1 MINKISQRKTNIVC
15 GNKKKMKTK
24 TKEKKKR
31 DKSRNGSL
39 TIENKSNKSMATR
52 GEVMGGW
59 VKQVMGLKSILR

>member
-1 MINKISQRKTNIVC
+1 MET
-15 GNKKKMKTK
+15 KKKMKTK